1 MMDEPREE
9 GWQYEES
16 GDFWYYEEEEDKE
29 GINND

>member
-16 GDFWYYEEEEDKE
+16 GGFWYYEEESEE
-29 GINND
+29 GTK

>member
-16 GDFWYYEEEEDKE
+16 GGFWYYEELEEEEHK
-29 GINND
+29 